1 MILPI
6 LATSALGLAS
16 SLPATGGDE
25 PKNVAILVY
34 EGVELLD
41 FAGPGEVFSAADGPA
56 GHAFRVYTVAKTRAP
71 VKSQGF
77 VEIVPQYSIANAPA
91 ADLVV
96 VPGGHVPDDDVELQ
110 RFVADRVRAGG
121 SVMSVCNGAL
131 LLARAGLLDGRE
143 VTSHHGT
150 LAHLA
155 LVAPTAKVLTNRRF
169 VDHGSVMT
177 CAGVS
182 AGIDGALHVVERML
196 GAEEAKNVARY
207 MEYDWR
213 PAEIAELH
221 AQPGKTPEE
230 SPAVQL
236 ARASRERG
244 LERALSDYRALAS
257 PPSETD
263 LNASGY
269 SLLRAGRKEE
279 AIALFHLVDR
289 AFPASANASDSLS
302 EALERAGD
310 KTGAL
315 ASAEEALRRLG
326 ADAAMKPERA
336 QLLRNAAASRLVRL
350 GKGDRSAL
358 RYVCPPCGSDCD
370 DVRYVEATR
379 CPGCPMELEASPE
392 GTLEAAAKK

>member
-1 MILPI
+1 MILP
-6 LATSALGLAS
+6 LLTASALFLSTGSA
-16 SLPATGGDE
+16 PGGDE

-56 GHAFRVYTVAKTRAP
+56 GHAFRVYTVAKTQAP

-77 VEIVPQYSIANAPA
+77 LEIVPQYSIANAPVP
-91 ADLVV
+91 DLVV
-96 VPGGHVPDDDVELQ
+96 VPGGHVPDDDAELQ
-110 RFVADRVRAGG
+110 RFVADRVRSGG

-213 PAEIAELH
+213 PDEIAALH
-221 AQPGKTPEE
+221 AEPAKTPEQ
-230 SPAVQL
+230 SPAVAL
-236 ARASRERG
+236 ARAYRERG

-257 PPSETD
+257 PPSEAD

-269 SLLRAGRKEE
+269 SLLRAGQKEN

-289 AFPASANASDSLS
+289 AFPASANAADSLS
-302 EALERAGD
+302 EALERTGD
-310 KTGAL
+310 ATGAL

-326 ADAAMKPERA
+326 ADSTTKPEHA
-336 QLLRNAAASRLVRL
+336 TLLRNAAASRLVRL
-350 GKGDRSAL
+350 GKGDRAAL
-358 RYVCPPCGSDCD
+358 RYTCPPCGSDCD
-370 DVRYVEATR
+370 EVRYVEATR
-379 CPGCPMELEASPE
+379 CPGCPMELEA
-392 GTLEAAAKK
+392 AAKE